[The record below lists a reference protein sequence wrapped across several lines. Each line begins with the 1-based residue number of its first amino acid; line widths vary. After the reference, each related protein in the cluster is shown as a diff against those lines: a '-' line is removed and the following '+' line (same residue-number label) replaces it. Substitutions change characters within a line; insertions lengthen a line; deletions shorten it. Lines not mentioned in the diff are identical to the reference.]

1 MSERARGDRMR
12 VMAKQHRNTWK
23 TRLNALRKRMGLSQ
37 IEFAEAL
44 GVQVGT
50 LRSWLYK
57 GIIPGGS
64 ATRLIE
70 LLENIHG
77 K

>member
-1 MSERARGDRMR
+1 MR

-37 IEFAEAL
+37 IEFAEKL

-50 LRSWLYK
+50 LRFWLYRK
-57 GIIPGGS
+57 GEPGGS
-64 ATRLIE
+64 AAKLIE
-70 LLENIHG
+70 MLERLHG
-77 K
+77 KSAD